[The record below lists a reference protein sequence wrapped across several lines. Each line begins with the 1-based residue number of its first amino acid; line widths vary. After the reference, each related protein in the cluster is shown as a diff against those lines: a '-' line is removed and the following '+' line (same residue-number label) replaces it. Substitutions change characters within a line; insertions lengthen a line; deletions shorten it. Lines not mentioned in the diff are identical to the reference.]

1 MRTRSIITNTSAGA
15 RINVTPM
22 IDVVMVLIVFYL
34 LVGQLALDRKASIAL
49 PTSSTGIDESD
60 TTDPIVVGITR
71 SGALTINGLPI
82 DSQRFRGEIEGMH
95 ARSPSTPVRI
105 RADRDTPYVFVRPV
119 MDQLRDAQIS
129 RVELVT
135 EQSP

>member
-1 MRTRSIITNTSAGA
+1 MKTRTIISDTSAGA

-49 PTSSTGIDESD
+49 PSSSIGIDESD
-60 TTDPIVVGITR
+60 TTDPIVVGITTAGNL
-71 SGALTINGLPI
+71 SINGQPI
-82 DSQRFRGEIEGMH
+82 DHQRFKGEIEGMH
-95 ARSPSTPVRI
+95 ARSPSTHIRI

-119 MDQLRDAQIS
+119 MDQLRDAGIA